1 MKTNQSQTAPAEVR
15 ENIMGTM
22 EINPLLLKLS
32 IPMMISMLVQAL
44 YNIVDSIF
52 VSRINEYALRAVS
65 LAFPVQSLMIAVA
78 VGTAVGI
85 NAFLSK
91 TLGEKNFEKANI
103 IARNGIFIAIV
114 SYVAF
119 AVIGAV
125 VSRPFFA
132 SQTDVLEVREYGVTY
147 LTICCVAGMGIF
159 LQTTFERLLQATGKT
174 IYTMITQGIG
184 AIINIILDPI
194 LIFGYFGLPRM
205 GIAGAAVATVIGQII
220 AASMALAFNLKFN
233 KELNL
238 SMKGFRP
245 NAHLIGQIYKVGA
258 PSIVVQA
265 IGSLMT
271 YGMNLILAAFGS
283 AQTVFGI
290 YFKLQSFVFMPV
302 FGLNN
307 GMVPIIAY
315 NYGAGH
321 RDRVIKTIKHSVA
334 YGVGIM
340 FIGLLA
346 MHIFPA
352 QLMRMFDAEESLI
365 AIGVPALETI
375 SLSFVFAG
383 FCIVV
388 GSVFQA
394 LGNGVYSMIVSVARQ
409 MCVLLP
415 VAKLLSLSGDVTL
428 IWWAFPI
435 AELASVLLTSYF
447 LVRIY
452 RKVICH
458 IGELVQAKET
468 TD

>member
-1 MKTNQSQTAPAEVR
+1 MQTK
-15 ENIMGTM
+15 ENKMGVM
-22 EINPLLLKLS
+22 PIDKLLISMSL
-32 IPMMISMLVQAL
+32 PMMISMLVQAL

-65 LAFPVQSLMIAVA
+65 LAFPIQSLMIAVA

-91 TLGEKNFEKANI
+91 TLGEKDFEKADI
-103 IARNGIFIAIV
+103 IAQNGIFLAIA

-119 AVIGAV
+119 AVIGLL

-132 SQTDVLEVREYGVTY
+132 SQTEVLEVREYGVTY
-147 LTICCVAGMGIF
+147 
-159 LQTTFERLLQATGKT
+159 QTTFERLLQATGKT
-174 IYTMITQGIG
+174 FYTMITQGTG
-184 AIINIILDPI
+184 AVINIILDPI
-194 LIFGYFGLPRM
+194 LIFGYFGMPRM

-220 AASMALAFNLKFN
+220 AAILALVFNLKCN
-233 KELNL
+233 RELNI

-245 NAHLIGQIYKVGA
+245 NGHLIVQIYKVGA

-321 RDRVIKTIKHSVA
+321 KDRVIKTIKHSVA

-340 FIGLLA
+340 FAGLLA

-365 AIGVPALETI
+365 AIGAPALETI

-383 FCIVV
+383 FCIVA

-415 VAKLLSLSGDVTL
+415 VAKLLSLSGEVTL

-458 IGELVQAKET
+458 IGEPVVQDA
-468 TD
+468 

>member
-1 MKTNQSQTAPAEVR
+1 MQTK
-15 ENIMGTM
+15 ENKMGVM
-22 EINPLLLKLS
+22 PIDKLLISMSL
-32 IPMMISMLVQAL
+32 PMMISMLVQAL

-65 LAFPVQSLMIAVA
+65 LAFPIQSLMIAVA

-85 NAFLSK
+85 NAFLSR
-91 TLGEKNFEKANI
+91 TLGEKDFEKANI
-103 IARNGIFIAIV
+103 IARNGIFIAIA
-114 SYVAF
+114 SYIGF
-119 AVIGAV
+119 AVVGALI
-125 VSRPFFA
+125 SRPFFA
-132 SQTDVLEVREYGVTY
+132 SQTEVLEVREYGVTY
-147 LTICCVAGMGIF
+147 LTICCVAGMCIF

-174 IYTMITQGIG
+174 MYTMITQSTG

-194 LIFGYFGLPRM
+194 LIFGYFGMPRM
-205 GIAGAAVATVIGQII
+205 GIAGAAVATVIGQIV
-220 AASMALAFNLKFN
+220 AAFMALWFNLKFN
-233 KELNL
+233 KELDI

-245 NAHLIGQIYKVGA
+245 NGHLIGQIYKVGA

-271 YGMNLILAAFGS
+271 YGMNLILASFGS

-321 RDRVIKTIKHSVA
+321 KDRVIKTIKHSVA

-340 FIGLLA
+340 CVGLIV

-352 QLMRMFDAEESLI
+352 QLMRMFDEEESLI
-365 AIGVPALETI
+365 AIGIPALETI

-415 VAKLLSLSGDVTL
+415 VAKLLSLSGEVTL

-435 AELASVLLTSYF
+435 AELASLLLSTHF

-452 RKVICH
+452 KKIICH
-458 IGELVQAKET
+458 IGEPVT
-468 TD
+468 TREITE

>member
-1 MKTNQSQTAPAEVR
+1 MSKQNAAGAAPQ
-15 ENIMGTM
+15 ENKMGVL
-22 EINPLLLKLS
+22 PVGKLLAGMAV
-32 IPMMISMLVQAL
+32 PMMISMLVQAL
-44 YNIVDSIF
+44 YNIVDSVF
-52 VSRINEYALRAVS
+52 VSRLSENAFNAVG
-65 LAFPVQSLMIAVA
+65 LAFPLQSLMIAVA

-91 TLGEKNFEKANI
+91 TLGEKDFEKADI
-103 IARNGIFIAIV
+103 IAQNGIFLAIA

-119 AVIGAV
+119 AVIGLL

-132 SQTDVLEVREYGVTY
+132 SQTEVLEVREYGVTY

-174 IYTMITQGIG
+174 FYTMITQGTG
-184 AIINIILDPI
+184 AVINIILDPI
-194 LIFGYFGLPRM
+194 LIFGYFGMPRM

-220 AASMALAFNLKFN
+220 AAILALVFNLKCN
-233 KELNL
+233 RELNI

-245 NAHLIGQIYKVGA
+245 NGHLIVQIYKVGA

-321 RDRVIKTIKHSVA
+321 KDRVIKTIKHSVA

-340 FIGLLA
+340 FVGLLA

-365 AIGVPALETI
+365 AIGAPALETI

-383 FCIVV
+383 FCIVA

-415 VAKLLSLSGDVTL
+415 VAKLLSLSGEVTL

-458 IGELVQAKET
+458 IGEPVVQDA
-468 TD
+468 

>member
-1 MKTNQSQTAPAEVR
+1 MQTK
-15 ENIMGTM
+15 ENKMGVM
-22 EINPLLLKLS
+22 PIDKLLISMSL
-32 IPMMISMLVQAL
+32 PMMISMLVQAL

-65 LAFPVQSLMIAVA
+65 LAFPIQSLMIAVA

-91 TLGEKNFEKANI
+91 TLGEKDFEKADI
-103 IARNGIFIAIV
+103 IARNGIFLAIA

-119 AVIGAV
+119 AVIGLL

-132 SQTDVLEVREYGVTY
+132 SQTEVLEVREYGVTY

-174 IYTMITQGIG
+174 FYTMITQGTG
-184 AIINIILDPI
+184 AVINIILDPI
-194 LIFGYFGLPRM
+194 LIFGYFGMPRM
-205 GIAGAAVATVIGQII
+205 GIAGAVATVIGQII
-220 AASMALAFNLKFN
+220 AAILALVFNLKCN
-233 KELNL
+233 RELNI

-245 NAHLIGQIYKVGA
+245 NGYLIVQIYKVGA

-321 RDRVIKTIKHSVA
+321 KDRVIKTIKHSVA

-340 FIGLLA
+340 FVGLLA

-365 AIGVPALETI
+365 AIGAPALETI

-383 FCIVV
+383 FCIVA

-415 VAKLLSLSGDVTL
+415 VAKLLSLSGEVTL

-458 IGELVQAKET
+458 IGEPVVQDA
-468 TD
+468 